1 MTRLS
6 LRAGRHVA
14 SGAEQETR
22 QNGHYLFT
30 ILIQA
35 AILDLGLELVFRA
48 TPWMEGSNL
57 KAGSHKMDGR
67 KGRMGFSNAVACSL
81 GVVSISRNQSGVVI
95 SFLQSVF
102 SVPLTSIG

>member
-1 MTRLS
+1 M
-6 LRAGRHVA
+6 
-14 SGAEQETR
+14 
-22 QNGHYLFT
+22 FT

-67 KGRMGFSNAVACSL
+67 KGRMGFSNAIACSF
-81 GVVSISRNQSGVVI
+81 GVVSIIKNQSGVVI

>member
-1 MTRLS
+1 MLH
-6 LRAGRHVA
+6 L
-14 SGAEQETR
+14 EQE

-30 ILIQA
+30 ISSRH
-35 AILDLGLELVFRA
+35 LGSRIPGFRA

-67 KGRMGFSNAVACSL
+67 KGRMGFSNAVACSF
-81 GVVSISRNQSGVVI
+81 GVVSIIKNQSGVVI